1 MQSGNQDAERQVY
14 SWPHALGT
22 GIILTCRKPLSP
34 AQVTSLG
41 AFVEEFEQAL
51 SRFRPDSLVSAMADP
66 QKVASRAGIFD
77 FPEYCRPLF
86 DLYDRLFAASRGRI
100 DPCVGEDLASL
111 GYTVS
116 FESMAPLVGKSPT
129 ARPRRTTWDRIG
141 REGTCFRLA
150 CPVRL
155 DFGAAGKGYLLDL
168 LAHKLRG
175 MDCGPFSLDAG
186 GDLCFS
192 PDSGAAWTAGEGK
205 DQDPSVLVALEDPDE
220 ADRAVGL
227 ARLSR
232 EYGVSLCASAP
243 SRRHWQARTADGQ
256 LIRLH
261 HILNAMDGLPVS
273 TVAASWVLVDGR
285 EPYPTAWADGLATAL
300 FPCPPQDLLASE
312 DEGRLPP
319 FDFLL
324 LTRDGA
330 SHGAGSLSIS
340 MSPDFPAELFLE

>member
-1 MQSGNQDAERQVY
+1 MQPRNQEMERQVY
-14 SWPHALGT
+14 SWSHALGT
-22 GIILTCRKPLSP
+22 GIILTCRKPLNT
-34 AQVTSLG
+34 AQVESLG

-66 QKVASRAGIFD
+66 RKVASRAGVFD

-86 DLYDRLFAASRGRI
+86 DLYDRLFAASWGRI
-100 DPCVGEDLASL
+100 DPCVGENLVSL

-116 FESMAPLVGKSPT
+116 FESMDPLVGKLP
-129 ARPRRTTWDRIG
+129 AGRPRRTRWDRIR
-141 REGTCFRLA
+141 REGTRFRLTG
-150 CPVRL
+150 PVHL
-155 DFGAAGKGYLLDL
+155 DFGAVGKGYLLDL
-168 LAHKLRG
+168 LARKLQG
-175 MDCGPFSLDAG
+175 MCCGPFSLDAG

-192 PDSGAAWTAGEGK
+192 PDSDPVWTAGEGK
-205 DQDPSVLVALEDPDE
+205 GSSVLVALEDPDD
-220 ADRAVGL
+220 ADRAIGL
-227 ARLSR
+227 ARLDR

-243 SRRHWQARTADGQ
+243 SRRNWQARTADGQ
-256 LIRLH
+256 LTRLH
-261 HILNAMDGLPVS
+261 HILDAMDGLPVS

-300 FPCPPQDLLASE
+300 FPCPPQDLLASG

-324 LTRDGA
+324 LSRDGA
-330 SHGAGSLSIS
+330 GHDAESLSIQ